1 MDSGEN
7 RYIWEA
13 GDWPCWRYDLPAL
26 IVGLTEVSR
35 AQGTLLGRLVDAE
48 FALRDRANLA
58 ALTEDAIKTSEI
70 EGEALD
76 AESVR
81 SCIARRLGV
90 DMGAVTPMDRRV
102 EGVVAMLI
110 DATAWSSRPLTAER
124 LFGWHAALFPTGYSG
139 TSRIAVGEWRND
151 ANGPMQVVS
160 GPVERRKVHFEA
172 PPASVLPEEMARFLA
187 WANGDTGEP
196 VLIKAGLAHLWFVT
210 LHPFADGNGRIAR
223 AVGDLFLARA
233 DRSLQRFYSLSAQ
246 IQRER
251 TAYYDVLER
260 TQKGSLDVTDWL
272 AWFLDALVRA
282 LADAQ
287 TTLDEVLA
295 KTRFWQRWAGTPLNE
310 RQVKLLNRLL
320 DGFEERLT
328 SRRWADVVMCSPDTA
343 LRDIVQLIR
352 LGILKRSPGGGRST
366 SYELAYGPP

>member
-1 MDSGEN
+1 
-7 RYIWEA
+7 
-13 GDWPCWRYDLPAL
+13 LL
-26 IVGLTEVSR
+26 
-35 AQGTLLGRLVDAE
+35 AQT
-48 FALRDRANLA
+48 
-58 ALTEDAIKTSEI
+58 
-70 EGEALD
+70 EAL
-76 AESVR
+76 
-81 SCIARRLGV
+81 
-90 DMGAVTPMDRRV
+90 
-102 EGVVAMLI
+102 
-110 DATAWSSRPLTAER
+110 
-124 LFGWHAALFPTGYSG
+124 
-139 TSRIAVGEWRND
+139 
-151 ANGPMQVVS
+151 
-160 GPVERRKVHFEA
+160 
-172 PPASVLPEEMARFLA
+172 
-187 WANGDTGEP
+187 
-196 VLIKAGLAHLWFVT
+196 
-210 LHPFADGNGRIAR
+210 
-223 AVGDLFLARA
+223 
-233 DRSLQRFYSLSAQ
+233 RFYSLSAQ

-366 SYELAYGPP
+366 SYELTYGPP